1 MVYIPHPNDSPLVIL
16 HSQKSTETKQ
26 PVRVIRG
33 YKLHSPYAPLE
44 GYRYDGLY
52 TVEKV
57 SHNEHTTMESLEQ
70 FDCRLG
76 KSEDFPASKSASL
89 PSR

>member
-1 MVYIPHPNDSPLVIL
+1 MSPNSWW
-16 HSQKSTETKQ
+16 QRSTITNK

-33 YKLHSPYAPLE
+33 YKLDSPYAPSE

-57 SHNEHTTMESLEQ
+57 NQ
-70 FDCRLG
+70 VY
-76 KSEDFPASKSASL
+76 EDADVVLTASRPGRNAA
-89 PSR
+89 